1 MPTTNFLT
9 CDNCDI
15 AYLAQAG
22 RAPTVVF
29 LGGFNSHMRGTKAE
43 AIAGYCRGSG
53 NGCVRLDYSG
63 HGQSTG
69 RVEDGTIGAWTS
81 QALAV
86 IDAGTRGPL
95 LLVGSSMGAWIML
108 LVAIARPDRVAAMI
122 GIAAAVDMTERLIK
136 PSLDGRRR
144 RELSDLGATRLR
156 SEYDPQGYL
165 IGRQLLTEGRSHL
178 LLDAP
183 IPVDAPLRLLHG
195 SADRDVPWQLSL
207 EVMQRVASSD
217 ASLQLVKGA
226 DHRFSSPGNLQ
237 LLMRTLDDFIT

>member
-1 MPTTNFLT
+1 VPTTNFLT

-15 AYLAQAG
+15 AYLAQTG

-29 LGGFNSHMRGTKAE
+29 LGGFSSHMRGTKAE
-43 AIAGYCRGSG
+43 AIAGYCSGSG
-53 NGCVRLDYSG
+53 NGYMRLDYGG

-69 RVEDGTIGAWTS
+69 RFEDGTIGAWTS

-86 IDAGTRGPL
+86 IDAETRGPL

-108 LVAIARPDRVAAMI
+108 LVAIARPDRVSAMI

-136 PSLDGRRR
+136 PNLDDRQR

-156 SEYDPQGYL
+156 SEYDPHGYL
-165 IGRQLLTEGRSHL
+165 IGQQLLTEGRSHL
-178 LLDAP
+178 LLGAP

-195 SADRDVPWQLSL
+195 SEDRDVPWQLSL

-226 DHRFSSPGNLQ
+226 DHRFSSPDNLQ
-237 LLMRTLDDFIT
+237 LLMRTLDEFTT